1 MQRAACDD
9 EMVSLSCPR
18 GTSIS
23 IQVAQYGKA
32 APGGHGC
39 VAEPAQE
46 LENSERCLWP
56 NSMQYSLLQTVVE
69 ACQKKP
75 ACKFT
80 TKSKPGIV
88 DPCPHA
94 RKFVE
99 VAYKCRP
106 YEFRSRTGCED
117 DVIKLGCNPYSRVAI
132 FSAQYGRTAHDSVT
146 CPRAQGITDQTCT
159 APYAVETVMQIC
171 HGKRR
176 CHIVA
181 NGKTFGSP
189 CKPHLQSYLKVVYAC
204 VPLGVLTE
212 RYESPVERD
221 EVPNTHV
228 VSSDEG
234 LFDESDTGEKW
245 GETNPVSPIAD
256 LGSLPTIQ
264 DIKLKVFT
272 SESNNNK
279 GNFEKSERSQA
290 HEKFYLYIGAAVI
303 IIIVFISFIIA
314 AKYYMN
320 RKKKRNAKN
329 GNMFT
334 TEAPNIFS
342 DTVSDIDN
350 EGSVTHISE
359 TFYDPAHPDMIYG
372 TRNLRPMKPLSTIY
386 PTAGA
391 SMYGVDYVPRQTL
404 GFENDP
410 EILSPK
416 SLRGYTNTQFN
427 YG

>member
-1 MQRAACDD
+1 M
-9 EMVSLSCPR
+9 SLNF
-18 GTSIS
+18 
-23 IQVAQYGKA
+23 
-32 APGGHGC
+32 
-39 VAEPAQE
+39 E
-46 LENSERCLWP
+46 
-56 NSMQYSLLQTVVE
+56 QYSLLQTVVE

-106 YEFRSRTGCED
+106 S
-117 DVIKLGCNPYSRVAI
+117 
-132 FSAQYGRTAHDSVT
+132 
-146 CPRAQGITDQTCT
+146 CT

-256 LGSLPTIQ
+256 SGSLPTIQ

-279 GNFEKSERSQA
+279 GNFEKS
-290 HEKFYLYIGAAVI
+290 
-303 IIIVFISFIIA
+303 A

-350 EGSVTHISE
+350 EGSVTHISG